1 MVGALASPAAALDVP
16 PLTGRIVDNAHL
28 LPADRTASLSAELAA
43 HEARTG
49 NQVAVLTLPSLEGE
63 PLEEFSHRVAT
74 AWKLGRKGT
83 DNGVLILVVPNDRK
97 VRIEVGYGLE
107 GALTDLKSSRIIREE
122 IVPRFRNGDF
132 PGGIAAG
139 VKAVLGTIEGTYT
152 PPERKPVST
161 GNKTESALGMLF
173 LAVVVGILTAAIVGH
188 HWKGGSIGSVMAFV
202 LALSSGLILAIVAAV
217 IVLIV
222 AMGLAGMAGGGRSSP
237 RGFSGW
243 GGGSFGEFS
252 SMRTLRSFGTTRM
265 STPLSVPFRPSFQA
279 VATRWENSSSGSP
292 SRDGRVRTATW
303 LPVRASWV
311 ASSAESDAVRSA
323 GRRWALSTMRPVSG
337 GTSSAAA
344 GEASAPTMTATSRE
358 TTRT

>member
-1 MVGALASPAAALDVP
+1 MHVMANFTGANEKPGAQPTEVMFSVRVVSLLVAVMVGALASPAAALDVP

-161 GNKTESALGMLF
+161 DNKTESALGMLF

-222 AMGLAGMAGGGRSSP
+222 AMGLAGMAGGGRRSP
-237 RGFSGW
+237 RGVSGW
-243 GGGSFGEFS
+243 GGGK
-252 SMRTLRSFGTTRM
+252 
-265 STPLSVPFRPSFQA
+265 V
-279 VATRWENSSSGSP
+279 
-292 SRDGRVRTATW
+292 
-303 LPVRASWV
+303 
-311 ASSAESDAVRSA
+311 
-323 GRRWALSTMRPVSG
+323 G
-337 GTSSAAA
+337 GGVGWS
-344 GEASAPTMTATSRE
+344 
-358 TTRT
+358 

>member
-28 LPADRTASLSAELAA
+28 LPADRTASLSAELAT

-63 PLEEFSHRVAT
+63 SLEEFSHRVAT

-252 SMRTLRSFGTTRM
+252 GGGGFGGGFSGGGGSFGGGD
-265 STPLSVPFRPSFQA
+265 A
-279 VATRWENSSSGSP
+279 SGS
-292 SRDGRVRTATW
+292 W
-303 LPVRASWV
+303 
-311 ASSAESDAVRSA
+311 
-323 GRRWALSTMRPVSG
+323 
-337 GTSSAAA
+337 
-344 GEASAPTMTATSRE
+344 
-358 TTRT
+358 